1 MSKDI
6 HKPEQLITEHI
17 NIWTSSILA
26 KSSSGRGSSKKYEL
40 YGISKLRELIL
51 ELAVRGKLVP
61 QDDND
66 EPASVLLEKIAV
78 EKVQL
83 IKDKKIKKP
92 KKLAEVSD
100 DEHYFSTPQGWY
112 WSRLNDIGE
121 WGAGATPSRS
131 NSKYYGG
138 GIPWFKSGE
147 LSEDYISESQETI
160 TESALKETSLREN
173 KPGDVLLAMYGATI
187 GKASIL
193 EVAGTTNQAVCACT
207 PFSGI
212 TSTFLLILLKAYRA
226 RFIGMGAGGAQPNI
240 SREKIIATVIAL
252 PPTNEQHRIVAKVDE
267 LMLLCDQ
274 LEQQTEAS
282 IEAHATLVEVLL
294 ATLTDSS
301 DADELAQNWARIAE
315 HFDSLFTTEQS
326 IEALKQTVLQ
336 LAVMGK
342 LVQQDPNDE
351 PASVLLEKI
360 AEEKERLIKD
370 KVIKKE
376 KPLPAITD
384 KEKPF
389 ELPQDWGWE
398 RLQNITNLI
407 TKGSSPK
414 WQGVQ
419 YTEDPKDILF
429 VTSENVGSFKLI
441 FKNKKY
447 VEKKFNEIESR
458 SILQKGDFLMNIVGA
473 SIGRTATYDLDI
485 SANINQAVC
494 LIRGFPNYLSSYYLL
509 MFFNSAICVSYMF
522 DKQVDNARANL
533 SMGNISKFLIPI
545 PPLAEQHRIVAKVDE
560 LMAIC
565 DQLKV
570 KLQQSQETQVQ
581 LTDALIDR
589 ALG

>member
-1 MSKDI
+1 MVVLRSPTSRESI
-6 HKPEQLITEHI
+6 IGTASQTT
-17 NIWTSSILA
+17 NIANISLA
-26 KSSSGRGSSKKYEL
+26 KL
-40 YGISKLRELIL
+40 NPFIL
-51 ELAVRGKLVP
+51 GVP
-61 QDDND
+61 
-66 EPASVLLEKIAV
+66 P
-78 EKVQL
+78 
-83 IKDKKIKKP
+83 
-92 KKLAEVSD
+92 LAE
-100 DEHYFSTPQGWY
+100 Q
-112 WSRLNDIGE
+112 
-121 WGAGATPSRS
+121 
-131 NSKYYGG
+131 
-138 GIPWFKSGE
+138 
-147 LSEDYISESQETI
+147 Q
-160 TESALKETSLREN
+160 
-173 KPGDVLLAMYGATI
+173 
-187 GKASIL
+187 
-193 EVAGTTNQAVCACT
+193 
-207 PFSGI
+207 
-212 TSTFLLILLKAYRA
+212 
-226 RFIGMGAGGAQPNI
+226 
-240 SREKIIATVIAL
+240 
-252 PPTNEQHRIVAKVDE
+252 RIVAKVDE

-282 IEAHATLVEVLL
+282 IDAHATLVDVLL
-294 ATLTDSS
+294 STLTDSA

-342 LVQQDPNDE
+342 LVPQNPDDE

-360 AEEKERLIKD
+360 AEEKEQLIKD

-384 KEKPF
+384 DEKPF
-389 ELPQDWGWE
+389 ELPQGWGWE

-441 FKNKKY
+441 FKNRKY

-473 SIGRTATYDLDI
+473 SIGRTAIYDLDI

-494 LIRGFPNYLSSYYLL
+494 LIRGYPNHLNSFYLL
-509 MFFNSAICVSYMF
+509 MFFNSAICISYMF

-570 KLQQSQETQVQ
+570 KLKQSQETQVQ
-581 LTDALIDR
+581 LTDALIDS